1 MARLR
6 ELFASLGFSDVAT
19 VIASGNVLF
28 TTRSGKT
35 DQLERRI
42 ETHLYLALGYEVAT
56 FLRRAG
62 ELVEI
67 VSHRPFP
74 AIDPL
79 AADHVLSVI
88 FLKRPLDTPAREA
101 LLSLQTDTDAFHVRG
116 REAYW
121 LRHGRISDSRVT
133 PARLE
138 KAVGGSA
145 TARNITTVRKLAAAL
160 TA

>member
-6 ELFASLGFSDVAT
+6 ELFASLGLSDVAT

-28 TTRSGKT
+28 TTRSGRT

-67 VSHRPFP
+67 VSG
-74 AIDPL
+74 A
-79 AADHVLSVI
+79 
-88 FLKRPLDTPAREA
+88 EA
-101 LLSLQTDTDAFHVRG
+101 L
-116 REAYW
+116 
-121 LRHGRISDSRVT
+121 
-133 PARLE
+133 
-138 KAVGGSA
+138 
-145 TARNITTVRKLAAAL
+145 
-160 TA
+160 